1 MGRTENLINV
11 LERTKLQEIKVKLDI
26 FEGPLDLLLHLIKT
40 LEIDI
45 YDIPIAEVTDQYMS
59 YIHAMQYLELELAGD
74 YLVMAATLMAIKSQ
88 MLLPKQELVVDE
100 DYDLVEEDP
109 REALVSQLLEYRK
122 YKYAAEV
129 LQEKE
134 GERSL
139 YYTKEPMNI
148 DEYKDH
154 DTKLE
159 PNQLNTIDLF
169 LAFHAM
175 LEKRKGQKP
184 LETRIT
190 GQDISIEEKIDAIVT
205 SLRTNVSRKGMAFES
220 FLEQDSKQE
229 LVTVFMAMLEL
240 MKKNQIR
247 VIQEDNFQPILL
259 FPTESLMEDKN
270 D

>member
-1 MGRTENLINV
+1 M
-11 LERTKLQEIKVKLDI
+11 QEIKVKLDI

-100 DYDLVEEDP
+100 DYDLIEEDP

-139 YYTKEPMNI
+139 HYTKEPMNI

-154 DTKLE
+154 DTELE

-205 SLRTNVSRKGMAFES
+205 SLRTHASRNSRKGMPFES
-220 FLEQDSKQE
+220 FLAQDSRQE

-247 VIQEDNFQPILL
+247 VVQEENFQPILL